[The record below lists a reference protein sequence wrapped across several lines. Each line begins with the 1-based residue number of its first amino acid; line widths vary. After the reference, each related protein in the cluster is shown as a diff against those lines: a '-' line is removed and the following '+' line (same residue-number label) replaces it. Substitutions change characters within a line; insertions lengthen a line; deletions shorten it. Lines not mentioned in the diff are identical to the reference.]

1 MRYLLICC
9 LVAFCS
15 NAFASD
21 TIIVRQDPR
30 MQSLVERQAIINKR
44 SALLTSS
51 GSVKGFRVQVVNTNK
66 RDDATRVKSEL
77 LSRFP
82 EHKSYIMFQAPY
94 FKVRIGNF
102 LKREDAEKLRKQ
114 LMRFYPQGVYVVD
127 DGIEYTF
134 TDEQELP

>member
-1 MRYLLICC
+1 
-9 LVAFCS
+9 
-15 NAFASD
+15 
-21 TIIVRQDPR
+21 
-30 MQSLVERQAIINKR
+30 
-44 SALLTSS
+44 
-51 GSVKGFRVQVVNTNK
+51 VQVVNTNK

-134 TDEQELP
+134 TDEQELQ

>member
-9 LVAFCS
+9 LVFLLS
-15 NAFASD
+15 DLYASD
-21 TIIVRQDPR
+21 TIVVRQDPR
-30 MQSLVERQAIINKR
+30 MQSLTERQAIINKR

-51 GSVKGFRVQVVNTNK
+51 GSVKGFRVQVINTNK

-102 LKREDAEKLRKQ
+102 LKREEAEKLRKQ
-114 LMRFYPQGVYVVD
+114 LLHSR
-127 DGIEYTF
+127 IL
-134 TDEQELP
+134 ELQP